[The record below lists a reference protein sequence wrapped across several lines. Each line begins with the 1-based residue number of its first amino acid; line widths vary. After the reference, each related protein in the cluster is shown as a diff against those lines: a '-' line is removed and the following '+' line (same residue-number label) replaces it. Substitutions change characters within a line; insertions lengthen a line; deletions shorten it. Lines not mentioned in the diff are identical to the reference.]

1 MQHELNTS
9 HRNGSLG
16 ISHGVEKMQPD
27 ADHCSDQG
35 SQGNADSA
43 NAVAERDAQSE
54 IDDGLTDGGDPTV
67 SLQSV
72 AGHNHSVRKHGETD
86 DVGDGE
92 DFQEKDAVA
101 GIIGPDPEG
110 QNGIAVEQERQAEM
124 MEGDPSLGGVFSD
137 AELIDDASAPI
148 GKRLW
153 DSILFM
159 PRDRKRFQA
168 ASGIDVLLRCNVVT
182 GATLMVRASLRSLFM
197 PIPTT
202 WVHDGWIALQTVF
215 YAQLR
220 SVEEPLLEY
229 RIHANQQIGIK
240 NSTHFL
246 PPTLRE
252 RLEKGKREEPGNQLA
267 HAHELNQLAQWMS
280 ARKDARSE
288 AALLAVRRTS
298 RFYADRAGPYT
309 SRLAHLASILRN
321 TANYHRYEDGWRCL
335 VRDIVL
341 VFI

>member
-1 MQHELNTS
+1 MNHH
-9 HRNGSLG
+9 HRISIAMCTYNGSRFLPEQLAS
-16 ISHGVEKMQPD
+16 IAAQTRLPD
-27 ADHCSDQG
+27 EMVVC
-35 SQGNADSA
+35 
-43 NAVAERDAQSE
+43 
-54 IDDGLTDGGDPTV
+54 DDGSSDATPEIIEEFARSAPFPVRFIRNPQNLGSTKNFEKAIGLCTGD
-67 SLQSV
+67 LIALCDQ
-72 AGHNHSVRKHGETD
+72 D
-86 DVGDGE
+86 DIWLP
-92 DFQEKDAVA
+92 EKLA
-101 GIIGPDPEG
+101 
-110 QNGIAVEQERQAEM
+110 RQAEM

-220 SVEEPLLEY
+220 SVEEPLIEY